1 MPDEVVRVRAT
12 ARGRVQMVG
21 YRAFVQQHAQDLGIH
36 GEVRNLPDGSVE
48 SLMEGSREAV
58 DRMVE
63 LMREGP
69 YHADVSAVDV
79 HPEPAGHGSLPP
91 MRVTA

>member
-21 YRAFVQQHAQDLGIH
+21 YRAFVQRHAHGLGIC
-36 GEVRNLPDGSVE
+36 GEVANRSDGSVE
-48 SLMEGSREAV
+48 CLMEGPRPAV
-58 DRMVE
+58 DRLVE

-69 YHADVSAVDV
+69 YHAEVSAVDV
-79 HPEPAGHGSLPP
+79 RAEPAEGRPLPP
-91 MRVTA
+91 MQVTP